1 MQTPD
6 YMSAP
11 HGVDTLTTV
20 NLSVPLLRDQPYE
33 SRVTTLCGSVSDEY
47 LERPCYRVMEI

>member
-33 SRVTTLCGSVSDEY
+33 SRVTTLCGSVPDEY